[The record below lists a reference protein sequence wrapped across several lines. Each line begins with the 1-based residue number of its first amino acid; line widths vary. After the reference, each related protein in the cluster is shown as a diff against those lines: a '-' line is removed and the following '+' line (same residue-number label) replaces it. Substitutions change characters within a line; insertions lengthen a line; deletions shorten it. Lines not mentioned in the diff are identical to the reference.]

1 MGDIVVARPLRR
13 NWSDRF
19 DPLLGVW
26 PFKPHLC
33 GYGSIIRYR
42 SSLGVKFRSVPCL
55 NSPLQG
61 EFVPWR
67 LWPPWK
73 CFCRRCVRHCGDLM
87 NIHLHNLIS
96 SYLQYILPFAHGLA
110 FVWCFHTTRVLAPF
124 GVSTMAH
131 VDGSNIIP
139 WDEHFRCSP
148 GYRAPWFLTLT
159 ALFWPRCAFAFAWLR
174 AHPQNGHDD
183 WLSVVMSDD

>member
-1 MGDIVVARPLRR
+1 MKTMHGRHRSSQALKKKLERPL
-13 NWSDRF
+13 WSTF
-19 DPLLGVW
+19 GSLAVQAA
-26 PFKPHLC
+26 LC

-124 GVSTMAH
+124 GSLPWHMWMGQTL
-131 VDGSNIIP
+131 IP

-148 GYRAPWFLTLT
+148 G
-159 ALFWPRCAFAFAWLR
+159 
-174 AHPQNGHDD
+174 PQGTMIFDPD
-183 WLSVVMSDD
+183 SDSSDPVVPLPSHGCVRIPKTVMTTGYQL